1 MSGDFFETLL
11 YKIFVTINEKLT
23 IEELAALLQTDI
35 EMVKVAN
42 FPITLESENIDHQE
56 KANEYTQRHRK

>member
-23 IEELAALLQTDI
+23 IEELAALLQTDV
-35 EMVKVAN
+35 EMVKVAT
-42 FPITLESENIDHQE
+42 PRDIITSH
-56 KANEYTQRHRK
+56 K